1 MAVPLPYIGLNPY
14 KMVKM
19 FSKYHPVVP
28 VEFHSDELYAEPSSE
43 VYAKVKTEK
52 SDRLEFRAKLKRQ
65 SIKMIWRKLKRWHLT
80 SARVRRRQVGF
91 FSSRGFF
98 PRKF

>member
-1 MAVPLPYIGLNPY
+1 MAVPPTYIGFNPY
-14 KMVKM
+14 KMVEM
-19 FSKYHPVVP
+19 FSKYRPVVP

-52 SDRLEFRAKLKRQ
+52 ADRSEFRARLKET
-65 SIKMIWRKLKRWHLT
+65 SIKMIRRKLKRWHLT
-80 SARVRRRQVGF
+80 AARVRRRWVVF

-98 PRKF
+98 PRKY